1 MTATHVTAE
10 QLGLLQTSRP
20 LKTDEGAG
28 GPDSDLAR
36 LAELI
41 SNQASA
47 DTYTLHCT
55 PGQIICREG
64 EPGDALYL
72 IQSGT
77 AAVFK
82 GKADAPLLLARRGSG
97 EIIGEMALLDDLPR
111 SASVVAMDALTL
123 LRLPR
128 EDFQQLMLQSP
139 AADVDMLRKFSH
151 RLRSADTV
159 LTHLSSSETRLS
171 GRVSELATENQEL
184 LELQRLRQQTMD
196 LVIHDLRNPLQGIT
210 AAADLLRATLPEAEV
225 ARNIKLFT
233 YINAHCTRLQHLVDS
248 LIDISRME
256 SGQLHLMREPT
267 DLGQLLTNATE
278 RARPSFE
285 ANEMTCEVQLPAA
298 GPALHVDVSL
308 LDRVITNLLDNA
320 VKFSPRRGRI
330 LVSGWYDA
338 DSATLTITDTGI
350 GIPPAQREQMFER
363 FARGSNPGTPRVGGF
378 GLGLTFC
385 RLAVEAHNGRIW
397 VEEGPGGVGCRFLVS
412 LPLRSDDAT

>member
-10 QLGLLQTSRP
+10 QLGLLRTSRA
-20 LKTDEGAG
+20 LKTDEAAG
-28 GPDSDLAR
+28 SPDSDLAR

-41 SNQASA
+41 SKHASA

-82 GKADAPLLLARRGSG
+82 GQAEAPLLLARRGAG

-111 SASVVAMDALTL
+111 SASVVAMDALTV

-159 LTHLSSSETRLS
+159 LTHLSSSETQLS

-196 LVIHDLRNPLQGIT
+196 LVIHDLRNPLQGIM

-225 ARNIKLFT
+225 A
-233 YINAHCTRLQHLVDS
+233 
-248 LIDISRME
+248 
-256 SGQLHLMREPT
+256 
-267 DLGQLLTNATE
+267 
-278 RARPSFE
+278 AR
-285 ANEMTCEVQLPAA
+285 VRQ
-298 GPALHVDVSL
+298 
-308 LDRVITNLLDNA
+308 
-320 VKFSPRRGRI
+320 KF
-330 LVSGWYDA
+330 A
-338 DSATLTITDTGI
+338 
-350 GIPPAQREQMFER
+350 
-363 FARGSNPGTPRVGGF
+363 
-378 GLGLTFC
+378 
-385 RLAVEAHNGRIW
+385 
-397 VEEGPGGVGCRFLVS
+397 
-412 LPLRSDDAT
+412 